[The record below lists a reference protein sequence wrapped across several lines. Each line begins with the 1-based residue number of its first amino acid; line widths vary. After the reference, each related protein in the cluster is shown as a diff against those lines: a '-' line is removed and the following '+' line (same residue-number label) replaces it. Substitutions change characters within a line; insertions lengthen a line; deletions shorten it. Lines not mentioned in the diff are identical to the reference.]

1 MVYLILVIV
10 IVSIRDIKN
19 LISKNK
25 KRDLY
30 VYITIMLLVGAF
42 GVFYYSNPERDS
54 FSKIVLSL
62 IGKEGGL

>member
-19 LISKNK
+19 LVSKNRK
-25 KRDLY
+25 KDLY
-30 VYITIMLLVGAF
+30 VYVIIMLLVGAF
-42 GVFYYSNPERDS
+42 GIVYYSNPGCDS
-54 FSKIVLSL
+54 FSKMILSL